1 MSKLNNA
8 SAIIYCNFSAASIDD
23 YEKQIKQLKQ
33 NLSEKDEEET
43 SLRERLNEVELE
55 LGKILYDHAAI
66 TGEHEALIKEYNGL
80 LEQQTLKSTDR

>member
-1 MSKLNNA
+1 MSKLSNA
-8 SAIIYCNFSAASIDD
+8 SAIFYCHFSVASVGD
-23 YEKQIKQLKQ
+23 YEKQIEQLKQ

-55 LGKILYDHAAI
+55 LGKTLYDHAAI
-66 TGEHEALIKEYNGL
+66 TGEHEALIKEYNAL